1 MLYAEFWCVVKTAP
15 ARSTAADATLFTPP
29 AVNRL
34 LNKTYLPLSVRS
46 LISIKPPAAGAA
58 AASSAAA
65 AAASP
70 AGHGDDDADDASPG
84 GSFGSRRSLPRF
96 SAVGHEPLEPSVAR
110 GLSRAAIEDGTA
122 RLPPFEP
129 AELPPAAGLPPL
141 MLSFGPSGKLTGQLV
156 AVQVDEGRWAE
167 LSLSRSKAAS
177 FALRHEDVVYELAA
191 QVTRAPADF
200 HRTRL
205 VTLLPRYVLL
215 NSTPFDLVV
224 GQAGHDAWFLMPRH
238 RPHSPAQRLVWH
250 WPSARH
256 KRRLCVKVLDAD
268 GSEWLPCAPFKLGG
282 GGGASSGLRCLIK
295 SRHPSE
301 PRKLRVLGVHLEVAR
316 RRLLWARERRAFTQ
330 YSLLQL

>member
-15 ARSTAADATLFTPP
+15 ALSTAADATLFTPP

-34 LNKTYLPLSVRS
+34 LNKTHLPLSVRS

-205 VTLLPRYVLL
+205 VTLLPRYAPL
-215 NSTPFDLVV
+215 NSTPF
-224 GQAGHDAWFLMPRH
+224 
-238 RPHSPAQRLVWH
+238 
-250 WPSARH
+250 
-256 KRRLCVKVLDAD
+256 
-268 GSEWLPCAPFKLGG
+268 
-282 GGGASSGLRCLIK
+282 
-295 SRHPSE
+295 
-301 PRKLRVLGVHLEVAR
+301 
-316 RRLLWARERRAFTQ
+316 
-330 YSLLQL
+330 Y